1 MRKLNIAILSYRS
14 AQFGGG
20 QGVYIRDISNALNLK
35 GHNVDVISGPP
46 YPNLNSGI
54 NLIKLPGLDLF
65 ETFSFRDRVRKF
77 FRKKN
82 KKLDDYY
89 EFFSVLFGGFP
100 EPRTFGKRAA
110 RYLELH
116 NNYDL
121 VIDNQSLSYGMID
134 IQKRFP
140 FIEIIH
146 HPITFD
152 YKYELA
158 SSKKI
163 KYRISRYRWYSFLKM
178 QKKVAPNIKRIITPS
193 KSSREGIVNEFKCN
207 KENITVINNGLDTDE
222 FSPEDNSK
230 RREYRL
236 ITTASADV
244 PLKGLDFS
252 LKALK
257 KLKKDFP
264 NIHLVVIG
272 SIKKGGHTEK
282 LIKKLGID
290 DDVIFKSNLTK
301 NEIKKCY
308 SKSSIAIV
316 SSLYEGFGYPVIEAM
331 SCEVP
336 LIATNVSSIPELAL
350 KFAKLIEP
358 KNEEMIY
365 KSVKDILANYDK
377 YKKIAFQGREHVINQ
392 FNWIKITQEYEN
404 IIFKTIKDFKNA
416 NV

>member
-134 IQKRFP
+134 IQKRLP

-158 SSKKI
+158 SSNKI

-193 KSSREGIVNEFKCN
+193 KSSREGVVNEFKCN

-290 DDVIFKSNLTK
+290 NDVIFKSNLTK

-336 LIATNVSSIPELAL
+336 LIATNVSSIPELTL

-404 IIFKTIKDFKNA
+404 IIFETIKDFKNA

>member
-20 QGVYIRDISNALNLK
+20 QGVYIRDISNALKLK

-65 ETFSFRDRVRKF
+65 ETFSFRDRIRKF
-77 FRKKN
+77 SRKKN

-134 IQKRFP
+134 IQKRLP

-264 NIHLVVIG
+264 KIHLVVIG
-272 SIKKGGHTEK
+272 TIKKGGHTEK

-290 DDVIFKSNLTK
+290 NDVIFKSNLTK

-336 LIATNVSSIPELAL
+336 LIATNVSSIPELTL

-365 KSVKDILANYDK
+365 ESVKDILANYDK
-377 YKKIAFQGREHVINQ
+377 YKKIAFQGRKHVINQ

-404 IIFKTIKDFKNA
+404 IIFETIKDFKNA

>member
-82 KKLDDYY
+82 KKIDDYY

-134 IQKRFP
+134 IQKRLP

-193 KSSREGIVNEFKCN
+193 KSSREGIVSEFRCN

-264 NIHLVVIG
+264 KIHLVVIG
-272 SIKKGGHTEK
+272 TIKKGGHTEK

-290 DDVIFKSNLTK
+290 NDVIFKSNLTK

-336 LIATNVSSIPELAL
+336 LIATNVSSIPELTL

-404 IIFKTIKDFKNA
+404 IIFETIKDFKNA

>member
-1 MRKLNIAILSYRS
+1 MQKLNIAILSYRS

-20 QGVYIRDISNALNLK
+20 QGVYVRDISLALKLK

-46 YPNLNSGI
+46 YPNLYDGI
-54 NLIKLPGLDLF
+54 NLIKLPGLNLF
-65 ETFSFRDRVRKF
+65 ETFSFRDRLKKF
-77 FRKKN
+77 LKKKN
-82 KKLDDYY
+82 KKFDHYY
-89 EFFSVLFGGFP
+89 EFLSVLFGGFP
-100 EPRTFGKRAA
+100 EPKTFGNRVN
-110 RYLELH
+110 RYLKLNDH
-116 NNYDL
+116 YDL
-121 VIDNQSLSYGMID
+121 IIDNQSLSYGMID

-158 SSKKI
+158 SSRKI
-163 KYRISRYRWYSFLKM
+163 KYRISRHRWYSFLKM
-178 QKKVAPNIKRIITPS
+178 QKKVAPYIKRIITPS
-193 KSSREGIVNEFKCN
+193 KSSKQGIVDEFNCN
-207 KENITVINNGLDTDE
+207 KANITVINNGLDTNE
-222 FSPEDNSK
+222 FSPVNEVTRN
-230 RREYRL
+230 EFRL

-264 NIHLVVIG
+264 NMHLIVIG
-272 SIKKGGHTEK
+272 LIKKGGHTEK
-282 LIKKLGID
+282 LIKKLGLEN
-290 DDVIFKSNLTK
+290 DVTFKSNLTK
-301 NEIKKCY
+301 NEIKDCY

-336 LIATNVSSIPELAL
+336 LIATNVSSIPELTSE
-350 KFAKLIEP
+350 FAKLVDP

-365 KSVKDILANYDK
+365 QSVKDILAEYDK
-377 YKKIAFQGREHVINQ
+377 YKKIAIKGRQHVIKN
-392 FNWIKITQEYEN
+392 FNWIKITGEYEN
-404 IIFKTIKDFKNA
+404 AIFETIKNFKKC
-416 NV
+416 

>member
-134 IQKRFP
+134 IQKRLP

-158 SSKKI
+158 SSNKI

-230 RREYRL
+230 RIEYRL

-301 NEIKKCY
+301 SEIKKCY

-336 LIATNVSSIPELAL
+336 LIATNVSSIPELTL

-392 FNWIKITQEYEN
+392 FNWIKIIQEYEN
-404 IIFKTIKDFKNA
+404 IIFETIKDFKNA

>member
-1 MRKLNIAILSYRS
+1 MQKLNIAILSYRS

-20 QGVYIRDISNALNLK
+20 QGVYIRDISLALKLK

-46 YPNLNSGI
+46 YPNLYDGI
-54 NLIKLPGLDLF
+54 NLIKLPGLNLF
-65 ETFSFRDRVRKF
+65 ETFSFRDRLKKF
-77 FRKKN
+77 LKKKN
-82 KKLDDYY
+82 KKFDHYY

-100 EPRTFGKRAA
+100 EPKTFGNRAN
-110 RYLELH
+110 RYLKSNSH
-116 NNYDL
+116 YDL
-121 VIDNQSLSYGMID
+121 VIDNQSLSYGMTH

-140 FIEIIH
+140 FIEIVH

-158 SSKKI
+158 SSRKI

-178 QKKVAPNIKRIITPS
+178 QKKVAPNIKKIITPS
-193 KSSREGIVNEFKCN
+193 KSSKEGIVDEFNCK
-207 KENITVINNGLDTDE
+207 KANIIVINNGLDTKE
-222 FSPEDNSK
+222 FSPVNEVK
-230 RREYRL
+230 RNKFRL

-257 KLKKDFP
+257 KLKNDFTDM
-264 NIHLVVIG
+264 HLIVIG
-272 SIKKGGHTEK
+272 LIKKGGHTEK
-282 LIKKLGID
+282 LIKKLGLE
-290 DDVIFKSNLTK
+290 DDVTFKSNLTK
-301 NEIKKCY
+301 KEIKDCY

-336 LIATNVSSIPELAL
+336 LIATNVSSIPELTL
-350 KFAKLIEP
+350 DFAKLIDP
-358 KNEEMIY
+358 KSEEMIY
-365 KSVKDILANYDK
+365 QSVKDILANYDD
-377 YKKIAFQGREHVINQ
+377 YKKIAIRGREHVINN
-392 FNWIKITQEYEN
+392 FNWNKITEEYEN
-404 IIFKTIKDFKNA
+404 TIYETIKDFRNA

>member
-82 KKLDDYY
+82 KKIDDYY

-193 KSSREGIVNEFKCN
+193 KSSREGIVSEFKCN

-264 NIHLVVIG
+264 KIHLVVIG
-272 SIKKGGHTEK
+272 TIKKGGHTEK

-290 DDVIFKSNLTK
+290 NDVIFKSNLTK

-336 LIATNVSSIPELAL
+336 LIATNVSSIPELTL

-404 IIFKTIKDFKNA
+404 IIFETIKDFKNA